1 MVGGGI
7 TTTVRIVRGMFFG
20 WVMVAVGALLMAV
33 GVAPLWSGLPVWNP
47 VLRNG
52 FGWTAGQMS
61 WAFSLTQ
68 VQEGSMAPVLGMM
81 VDKLGP
87 RRMVF
92 LGLVVLGAGF
102 VLFSQIQELWH
113 LYVVFV
119 LMSLGS
125 TMSSWLPVMTVL
137 NSWFTRRKT
146 MAMALAQEGFSVSS
160 IFAPVLLAWAI
171 GGTDPH
177 ESERF
182 GWRTAALFI
191 GLVCLALAVPLS
203 RLVRNRPEDMGL
215 LPDGDASP
223 PSTGAQGESGGPPA
237 AREEE
242 GFTWQEAI
250 RTRTFWL
257 MATGH
262 ATTTVTLGT
271 VYAHLGLLLDDRGF
285 SIGEI
290 GLVVAVFTSLTAVF
304 LPVGGYLGDKFKI
317 RTVAFAF
324 STVLSLSAVVL
335 VLGQGSGI
343 VFVFAVLFGIGTGG
357 RFAIMTSMRGRYFGR
372 RAFAAISGISVLP
385 TSALLV
391 AGPVVAGM
399 VRDQT
404 GNYTAAFLGIAAIS
418 LVGGTALLMMGE
430 PTKPPG
436 RRLAPSR
443 TG

>member
-1 MVGGGI
+1 M
-7 TTTVRIVRGMFFG
+7 RRVRGMFYG
-20 WVMVAVGALLMAV
+20 WFMVAVGALLMAV

-68 VQEGSMAPVLGMM
+68 VQEGSMAPVLGII

-87 RRMVF
+87 RLMVF
-92 LGLVVLGAGF
+92 FGLLVLGAGF

-137 NSWFTRRKT
+137 NGWFVKRKT

-160 IFAPVLLAWAI
+160 IFVPILLAWAI
-171 GGTDPH
+171 GGANPN

-182 GWRTAALFI
+182 GWRAAALLI

-223 PSTGAQGESGGPPA
+223 PSARAQGDSGDPPT
-237 AREEE
+237 ARDE
-242 GFTWQEAI
+242 GYTWQEAI
-250 RTRTFWL
+250 RTKTFWL

-262 ATTTVTLGT
+262 ATTTLTLGT
-271 VYAHLGLLLDDRGF
+271 TFAHLGLLLDDRGL
-285 SIGEI
+285 SLGAIGA
-290 GLVVAVFTSLTAVF
+290 VVAVFTSLSAVF
-304 LPVGGYLGDKFKI
+304 LPVGGYLGDKFQI
-317 RTVAFAF
+317 RTVAFGF
-324 STVLSLSAVVL
+324 STVLTLSVVVL
-335 VLGQGSGI
+335 VLVPGFGM
-343 VFVFAVLFGIGTGG
+343 VFVFAVLFGIGVGG

-372 RAFAAISGISVLP
+372 KAFAAITGISVLP
-385 TSALLV
+385 TSMLLV
-391 AGPVVAGM
+391 AGPVVAGE
-399 VRDQT
+399 VRDRT
-404 GNYTAAFLGIAAIS
+404 GNYDAAFLGIAAIS
-418 LVGGTALLMMGE
+418 LVGGLALLMMGE

-436 RRLAPSR
+436 RRLLESR
-443 TG
+443 TGG

>member
-1 MVGGGI
+1 M
-7 TTTVRIVRGMFFG
+7 RPVRGMFYG
-20 WVMVAVGALLMAV
+20 WFMVAVGALLMAV

-68 VQEGSMAPVLGMM
+68 VQEGSMAPMLGII

-92 LGLVVLGAGF
+92 FGLVVLGAGF
-102 VLFSQIQELWH
+102 ILFSQIQELWH
-113 LYVVFV
+113 LYMVFMV
-119 LMSLGS
+119 MSLGS
-125 TMSSWLPVMTVL
+125 TMSSWLPMMTVL
-137 NSWFTRRKT
+137 NSWFIRRKT

-160 IFAPVLLAWAI
+160 IFVPILLAWAI

-182 GWRTAALFI
+182 GWRAAALFI

-223 PSTGAQGESGGPPA
+223 PSARAQGESDDPPA
-237 AREEE
+237 ARDEE
-242 GFTWQEAI
+242 GYTWQEAI

-271 VYAHLGLLLDDRGF
+271 TYVHLGLLLDDRGF
-285 SIGEI
+285 SIESI
-290 GLVVAVFTSLTAVF
+290 GVVVAVFTSLTAVF
-304 LPVGGYLGDKFKI
+304 LPVGGYLGDKFSI

-324 STVLSLSAVVL
+324 STVLTLSVVVL
-335 VLGQGSGI
+335 VLAPGSGM

-372 RAFAAISGISVLP
+372 KAFAAITGISVLP
-385 TSALLV
+385 TSALMV
-391 AGPVVAGM
+391 VGPVVAGV
-399 VRDQT
+399 VRDRT
-404 GNYTAAFLGIAAIS
+404 GNYDAAFLGIAAVS
-418 LVGGTALLMMGE
+418 LVGGLALLMMGE

-436 RRLAPSR
+436 RHLLRSK
-443 TG
+443 TD

>member
-1 MVGGGI
+1 M
-7 TTTVRIVRGMFFG
+7 RRVRGMFYG
-20 WVMVAVGALLMAV
+20 WFMVAVGALLMAV

-68 VQEGSMAPVLGMM
+68 VQEGSMAPVLGII

-87 RRMVF
+87 RLMVF
-92 LGLVVLGAGF
+92 FGLLVLGAGF

-137 NSWFTRRKT
+137 NGWFVKRKT

-160 IFAPVLLAWAI
+160 IFVPILLAWAI
-171 GGTDPH
+171 GGANPN

-182 GWRTAALFI
+182 GWRAAALLI

-203 RLVRNRPEDMGL
+203 RMVRNRPEDMGL

-223 PSTGAQGESGGPPA
+223 PSARAQGDSGDPPT
-237 AREEE
+237 ARDE
-242 GFTWQEAI
+242 GYTWQEAI
-250 RTRTFWL
+250 RTKTFWL

-262 ATTTVTLGT
+262 ATTTLTLGT
-271 VYAHLGLLLDDRGF
+271 TFAHLGLLLDDRGL
-285 SIGEI
+285 SLGAIGA
-290 GLVVAVFTSLTAVF
+290 VVAVFTSLSAVF
-304 LPVGGYLGDKFKI
+304 LPVGGYLGDKFQI
-317 RTVAFAF
+317 RMVAFGF
-324 STVLSLSAVVL
+324 STVLTLSVVVL
-335 VLGQGSGI
+335 VLVPGSGM
-343 VFVFAVLFGIGTGG
+343 VFVFAVLFGIGVGG

-372 RAFAAISGISVLP
+372 KAFAAITGISVLP
-385 TSALLV
+385 TSMLLV
-391 AGPVVAGM
+391 AGPVVAGE
-399 VRDQT
+399 VRDRT
-404 GNYTAAFLGIAAIS
+404 GNYDAAFLGIAAIS
-418 LVGGTALLMMGE
+418 LVGGLALLMMGE

-436 RRLAPSR
+436 RRLLRSR
-443 TG
+443 TGG

>member
-1 MVGGGI
+1 M
-7 TTTVRIVRGMFFG
+7 RRVRGMFYG
-20 WVMVAVGALLMAV
+20 WFMVAVGALLMAV

-68 VQEGSMAPVLGMM
+68 VQEGSMAPVLGII

-87 RRMVF
+87 RLMVF
-92 LGLVVLGAGF
+92 FGLLVLGAGF

-137 NSWFTRRKT
+137 NGWFVKRKT

-160 IFAPVLLAWAI
+160 IFVPILLAWAI
-171 GGTDPH
+171 GGANPN

-182 GWRTAALFI
+182 GWRAAALLI

-223 PSTGAQGESGGPPA
+223 PSARAQGDSGDPPT
-237 AREEE
+237 ARDE
-242 GFTWQEAI
+242 GYTWQEAI
-250 RTRTFWL
+250 RTKTFWL

-262 ATTTVTLGT
+262 ATTTLILGT
-271 VYAHLGLLLDDRGF
+271 TFAHLGLLLDDRGL
-285 SIGEI
+285 SLGAIGA
-290 GLVVAVFTSLTAVF
+290 VVAVFTSLSAVF
-304 LPVGGYLGDKFKI
+304 LPVGGYLGDKFQI
-317 RTVAFAF
+317 RTVAFGF
-324 STVLSLSAVVL
+324 STVLTLSVVVL
-335 VLGQGSGI
+335 VLVPGFGM
-343 VFVFAVLFGIGTGG
+343 VFVFAVLFGIGVGG

-372 RAFAAISGISVLP
+372 KAFAAITGISVLP
-385 TSALLV
+385 TSMLLV
-391 AGPVVAGM
+391 AGPVVAGE
-399 VRDQT
+399 VRDRT
-404 GNYTAAFLGIAAIS
+404 GNYDAAFLGIAAIS
-418 LVGGTALLMMGE
+418 LVGGLALLMMGE

-436 RRLAPSR
+436 RRLLGSR
-443 TG
+443 TGG